1 MNVVN
6 ETLNSKILNKLKK
19 LTEATNN
26 QIETYLLDRP
36 ADYDYVD
43 YVDYIENN
51 ALPMIWF
58 DSKGEVIYS
67 NKSMN
72 YIMKS
77 KIKGTNMQDRCMLS
91 HLINKYGEIA
101 TICDEEGQSHKFK
114 VYSKLCDCRN
124 NKRINQCLLLP
135 LPTA

>member
-43 YVDYIENN
+43 YIENN

-58 DSKGEVIYS
+58 DCKGEVIYS

-77 KIKGTNMQDRCMLS
+77 KIKGTNMQDRCMMS
-91 HLINKYGEIA
+91 HLINKDGEIA

-114 VYSKLCDCRN
+114 VYSKSCYCRDR
-124 NKRINQCLLLP
+124 RINQCLLLP
-135 LPTA
+135 TA